1 MNPKQKSALAKIF
14 AVCGT
19 LLLLA
24 PILFMLVTAVVGSI
38 AGKALLFDYLMLA
51 ELFPLVALGLVLLVL
66 ASITSRI
73 LPKWI
78 GWSSAAALILLA
90 ASLLFANAS
99 GLSSGTGS
107 VQSGAVAFVIVGIA
121 LYDLLVLG
129 IAILGILLVKKLF
142 QKQPE
147 VPAVAE

>member
-1 MNPKQKSALAKIF
+1 MNPKQRSALAKIF
-14 AVCGT
+14 AVSGT
-19 LLLLA
+19 LLLLV
-24 PILFMLVTAVVGSI
+24 PILFMLVTAIVGSI
-38 AGKALLFDYLMLA
+38 AEKTLLFDYLMLA

-73 LPKWI
+73 LAKWI
-78 GWSSAAALILLA
+78 GWSAAAALILLA
-90 ASLLFANAS
+90 ASMIFSTAS
-99 GLSSGTGS
+99 GLASGAEST
-107 VQSGAVAFVIVGIA
+107 QSGAFVLVVVGIA

-147 VPAVAE
+147 APAAAE

>member
-51 ELFPLVALGLVLLVL
+51 ELFPIVALGLVLLVL

-78 GWSSAAALILLA
+78 GWSSAVALILLA

-147 VPAVAE
+147 APVAAE